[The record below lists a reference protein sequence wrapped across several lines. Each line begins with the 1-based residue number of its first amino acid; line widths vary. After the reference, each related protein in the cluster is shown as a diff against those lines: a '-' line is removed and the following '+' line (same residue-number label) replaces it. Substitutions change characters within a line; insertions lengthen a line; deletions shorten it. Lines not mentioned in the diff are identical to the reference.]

1 MKAVYAV
8 STPDNVRTALGKVL
22 RARRLECGLSVEQ
35 VGAALDL
42 SAQTVFSYEEATTS
56 VSVTRLFELASIY
69 GTEPAAILA
78 EVSRLAGG
86 QQPHTQPAEELA
98 IIARFGEEI
107 ILGTRRIRDETVR
120 KAVLDLLREITAPP

>member
-1 MKAVYAV
+1 MGYSV
-8 STPDNVRTALGKVL
+8 SAPDSLRTTLGVVL

-35 VGAALDL
+35 VGVALNL
-42 SAQTVFSYEEATTS
+42 PAQTVFAYEEATTS

-69 GTEPAAILA
+69 GTEPAAILE

-86 QQPHTQPAEELA
+86 RQPHTQPVEELA

-120 KAVLDLLREITAPP
+120 KAVLDLLREITDHS

>member
-1 MKAVYAV
+1 M
-8 STPDNVRTALGKVL
+8 TPTLGAVL

-42 SAQTVFSYEEATTS
+42 PAQTVFAYEEATTS

-69 GTEPAAILA
+69 ATEPAAILE

-86 QQPHTQPAEELA
+86 RQPHTQPAEELA

-120 KAVLDLLREITAPP
+120 KAVLDLLREITDHS

>member
-1 MKAVYAV
+1 MGYSV
-8 STPDNVRTALGKVL
+8 SAPDNLRTTLGVVL

-69 GTEPAAILA
+69 GTEPAAILE

-86 QQPHTQPAEELA
+86 RQPYTQPAEELA